1 MAIRAI
7 EHTHRREQG
16 HGGLTFLTLIA
27 VPAISIAALYT
38 AVSNGNDASDAELAA
53 SVLTLKMAET
63 QVDMDTNLRSLQQL
77 GADVGQLQGDMAKVA
92 TSSEATVVEAE
103 LRSTLASIEASIAR
117 TQADVVVIKN
127 GLDNV
132 TTSASTSTRDIQVEQ
147 AKVAEL
153 KRSLASLQNALDSAS
168 TTNAEGVANNQASL
182 LTLESVLDLTVA
194 ERTKKLAYA
203 TVGNVFIAWWNHG
216 TEGKGTVAQ
225 GVDMAVAATDDAELV
240 AAWES
245 LRDAQ
250 TAFDEAPLP
259 VTLLDLNSKSD
270 AFLEL
275 LATKLVAV
283 NAP

>member
-1 MAIRAI
+1 M
-7 EHTHRREQG
+7 
-16 HGGLTFLTLIA
+16 
-27 VPAISIAALYT
+27 
-38 AVSNGNDASDAELAA
+38 
-53 SVLTLKMAET
+53 
-63 QVDMDTNLRSLQQL
+63 
-77 GADVGQLQGDMAKVA
+77 
-92 TSSEATVVEAE
+92 
-103 LRSTLASIEASIAR
+103 
-117 TQADVVVIKN
+117 
-127 GLDNV
+127 
-132 TTSASTSTRDIQVEQ
+132 EQ

>member
-1 MAIRAI
+1 
-7 EHTHRREQG
+7 
-16 HGGLTFLTLIA
+16 
-27 VPAISIAALYT
+27 
-38 AVSNGNDASDAELAA
+38 
-53 SVLTLKMAET
+53 
-63 QVDMDTNLRSLQQL
+63 
-77 GADVGQLQGDMAKVA
+77 
-92 TSSEATVVEAE
+92 
-103 LRSTLASIEASIAR
+103 
-117 TQADVVVIKN
+117 
-127 GLDNV
+127 
-132 TTSASTSTRDIQVEQ
+132 VEQ

-216 TEGKGTVAQ
+216 TEGKGTVPQ

>member
-1 MAIRAI
+1 
-7 EHTHRREQG
+7 
-16 HGGLTFLTLIA
+16 
-27 VPAISIAALYT
+27 
-38 AVSNGNDASDAELAA
+38 
-53 SVLTLKMAET
+53 
-63 QVDMDTNLRSLQQL
+63 MDTNLRSLQQL